1 MKEIFKN
8 VPGYE
13 GIYQVSNLGNVKSLS
28 REIVNGKSI
37 YISKDKILKSGF
49 DKDGYCLVVLYKN
62 KKRETKRIHQLVAMA
77 FLGHK
82 PNGVENIVDHIDN
95 KKNNN
100 NLNNLQIISNR
111 LNNSKDK
118 KNATSKYIGVSWD
131 KKRNKWLSCISIK
144 TKSTFLG
151 YFINELEASE
161 AYQNKLKTL

>member
-1 MKEIFKN
+1 MEEIFKD

-13 GIYQVSNLGNVKSLS
+13 GIYQVSDLGNIKSLS
-28 REIVNGKSI
+28 REIINGKST
-37 YISKDKILKSGF
+37 YISKNKILKSGF
-49 DKDGYCLVVLYKN
+49 DKDGYCLVVLYKD
-62 KKRETKRIHQLVAMA
+62 KKRKTKRIHQLVAMA

-118 KNATSKYIGVSWD
+118 KNSTSKYIGVSWD
-131 KKRNKWLSCISIK
+131 KKSNKWQSCISIK
-144 TKSTFLG
+144 TKTIFLG